1 MEIVFLAMFPSV
13 LNAMEQTP
21 LNVPH
26 VKLDIL
32 GMQLSDNVF
41 MAVQLNVVVV
51 LEAFALLVQMV
62 SDLVEVPV

>member
-1 MEIVFLAMFPSV
+1 MEIVFLAMFLSV
-13 LNAMEQTP
+13 LNAMQQTP
-21 LNVPH
+21 LYVPH
-26 VKLDIL
+26 VTLDML